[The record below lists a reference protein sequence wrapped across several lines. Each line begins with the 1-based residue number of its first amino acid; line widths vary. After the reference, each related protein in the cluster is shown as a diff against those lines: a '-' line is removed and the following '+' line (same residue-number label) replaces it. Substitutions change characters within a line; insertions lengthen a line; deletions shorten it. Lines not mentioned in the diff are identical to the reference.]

1 MIEALLTFL
10 GIYFLCW
17 FKFIA
22 GPVLASAAGYSVLE
36 TILVTV
42 AGMMSSVTV
51 FSFIGIKFK
60 KFLAIRR
67 KSPKPKFS
75 SKNRRI
81 VSIWGKYGK
90 VGIAFLTPIFLTPL
104 GGTLLLISFGTQK
117 REIFIHMLWSGV
129 LWAIIFAFSIDLIL
143 SIPFFQNLLG

>member
-1 MIEALLTFL
+1 MTEAFFTFL

-51 FSFIGIKFK
+51 FSMIGIRFK
-60 KFLAIRR
+60 KFLAGRR
-67 KSPKPKFS
+67 KRPKPKFS

-117 REIFIHMLWSGV
+117 RQIFIHMLWSSI
-129 LWAIIFAFSIDLIL
+129 LWAIIFSFSIDLIL
-143 SIPFFQNLLG
+143 SIPFFERLLG

>member
-1 MIEALLTFL
+1 MMETLLTFL

-22 GPVLASAAGYSVLE
+22 GPVLASAAGYSIME

-51 FSFIGIKFK
+51 FSFIGIRFK
-60 KFLAIRR
+60 KILALRR
-67 KSPKPKFS
+67 KRPKPKFS

-117 REIFIHMLWSGV
+117 REIFVHMLWSSI
-129 LWAIIFAFSIDLIL
+129 LWAIIFSFSIDFIL

>member
-1 MIEALLTFL
+1 MTEAFFTFL

-36 TILVTV
+36 TVLVTV

-51 FSFIGIKFK
+51 FSVLGIRFK
-60 KFLAIRR
+60 KFLALRR
-67 KSPKPKFS
+67 KIPKPKFS
-75 SKNRRI
+75 SKSRKI

-117 REIFIHMLWSGV
+117 RQIFIHMLWSSI
-129 LWAIIFAFSIDLIL
+129 LWAIVFSFSIDLIL
-143 SIPFFQNLLG
+143 SIPFFERLLG

>member
-1 MIEALLTFL
+1 MTEAFFTFL

-36 TILVTV
+36 TVLVTV

-51 FSFIGIKFK
+51 FSVLGIRFK
-60 KFLAIRR
+60 KFLALRR
-67 KSPKPKFS
+67 KIPKPKFS
-75 SKNRRI
+75 SKNRKI

-117 REIFIHMLWSGV
+117 RQIFIHMLWSSI
-129 LWAIIFAFSIDLIL
+129 LWAIVFSFSIDLIL
-143 SIPFFQNLLG
+143 SIPFFERLLG

>member
-1 MIEALLTFL
+1 MMETLLTFL

-22 GPVLASAAGYSVLE
+22 GPVLASAAGYSIME

-51 FSFIGIKFK
+51 FSFIGIRFK
-60 KFLAIRR
+60 KILALRR

-117 REIFIHMLWSGV
+117 REIFVHMLWSSI
-129 LWAIIFAFSIDLIL
+129 LWAIIFSFSIDFIL
-143 SIPFFQNLLG
+143 